1 VTTKATTPGVS
12 GKSANS
18 WALTIIAVGV
28 VIGILYWARVVFI
41 TAAAATIIALILE
54 PFVEFLGRVRVPR
67 SLGAFIVCLLA
78 GVLLYLVAL
87 ASYNQVA
94 SIAGNGPEFE
104 KRVNTLVD
112 SVANRLNAV
121 EGAMGRLFSRGRKPE
136 TPPAPKPPAPR
147 GRGRQTTATP
157 PPDPN
162 AIQEVRIHEDRN
174 PVEDYLVAS
183 LSTVYEFL
191 LMISFVP
198 FLVYFMLSWRDH
210 MYRSFLRFFE
220 GQEKLI
226 AARSLQGISAMVR
239 AFVVGNFAT
248 AVLASAASLSLFA
261 AVHLPYPLLSGI
273 ASGFLTIMP
282 YVGLPA
288 AMLPVVLAALLANAP
303 GSVLLISILI
313 VVAMH
318 LVAMNV
324 FYPLLVGARVH
335 LNPLAVTFSFM
346 FWGFLW
352 DAAGL
357 LLAIPIMAGLKAVCD
372 NVEGLKAYGRFL
384 GD

>member
-1 VTTKATTPGVS
+1 M
-12 GKSANS
+12 NS
-18 WALTIIAVGV
+18 WALTIIAAGV

-41 TAAAATIIALILE
+41 TAAVATIIALILE
-54 PFVEFLGRVRVPR
+54 PFVELLGRVRVPR
-67 SLGAFIVCLLA
+67 PLGALIVCSLA

-87 ASYNQVA
+87 ASYNQIA

-104 KRVNTLVD
+104 KRVNALVD

-121 EGAMGRLFSRGRKPE
+121 ESGMGRLFSRGRKPD
-136 TPPAPKPPAPR
+136 PVPAPKSAPK
-147 GRGRQTTATP
+147 GRGRQTVVVP
-157 PPDPN
+157 PSDPG
-162 AIQEVRIHEDRN
+162 AIQEVRIHQDRN
-174 PVEDYLVAS
+174 PVEDYLVSS
-183 LSTVYEFL
+183 LSTVYEFV
-191 LMISFVP
+191 LMASFVP

-220 GQEKLI
+220 GQEKMI

-248 AVLASAASLSLFA
+248 AAVASLVSVSLFA
-261 AVHLPYPLLSGI
+261 AVHLPYALLAGV

-288 AMLPVVLAALLANAP
+288 SMLPVVLAAVLADAP
-303 GSVLLISILI
+303 GSVLLVSILI
-313 VVAMH
+313 GTAIH
-318 LVAMNV
+318 LMAMNV
-324 FYPLLVGARVH
+324 VYPMLVGARVH